1 MILQKCLK
9 TSRCYL
15 KNEEGHDKH
24 FWADFSATHSKHHWL
39 THLNFVNHYSQG
51 SWSMLV
57 VLCLTWKNWKVAQTD
72 VSYGYVCI
80 SRRVI
85 LWEHSANFCLGK
97 ALLTLSHL
105 RWISHKHWALS
116 QPQLLNWEPSQ
127 NFHSTIGA
135 NSVLGIAKVTYCL
148 HEHVPRFKYPLVIRK
163 LRKCHFIQQ
172 LLTGC
177 VSWQQAH
184 KKLWGEVIKHLNR
197 KPLDIKGLLYAS
209 SNNKIIFATH
219 PSRAN
224 WKKINM
230 KYFFVVS
237 LIGLRYS
244 TTPLRVF
251 LTSIFISIQ
260 IYLPT
265 GSQIFI
271 PTHSVSN
278 VNKFQKPYNS
288 DFA

>member
-1 MILQKCLK
+1 MWAMAMSVLAGGWSCESTVQIFAWEKHCSHCHIWGGSV
-9 TSRCYL
+9 TST
-15 KNEEGHDKH
+15 E
-24 FWADFSATHSKHHWL
+24 
-39 THLNFVNHYSQG
+39 
-51 SWSMLV
+51 
-57 VLCLTWKNWKVAQTD
+57 LCPNP
-72 VSYGYVCI
+72 SY
-80 SRRVI
+80 
-85 LWEHSANFCLGK
+85 W
-97 ALLTLSHL
+97 T
-105 RWISHKHWALS
+105 
-116 QPQLLNWEPSQ
+116 EPSQ
-127 NFHSTIGA
+127 NFHSMIGA

-172 LLTGC
+172 LPTGC

-197 KPLDIKGLLYAS
+197 KTLDIKGLLYAS